1 MADQEFELTTK
12 LRIRAAAADD
22 AKALELYCF
31 TGRTTE
37 EIDQELQEDLA
48 RTQKGEVYR
57 IVAEA
62 SGHAIGNIRLERQPH
77 NSEIGEVGQLAVSAP
92 FRQFAVADKL
102 IEFTEQVAA
111 ENGIA
116 TLQIELSPSEE
127 PIINAYKAW
136 GFDERPVITLQK
148 VVGASSAA
156 IDLNEEANTDEAP
169 SSEDDLELQ
178 EGAAGADGDL
188 EGSNEDSEDSDDEGG
203 QQELL

>member
-12 LRIRAAAADD
+12 LRIRAADVDD
-22 AKALELYCF
+22 AKALEQYCF

-37 EIDQELQEDLA
+37 EIDQELQDDLA

-92 FRQFAVADKL
+92 FRQFAVADRL

-111 ENGIA
+111 DNGIT

-136 GFDERPVITLQK
+136 GFDERPVVTLQK
-148 VVGASSAA
+148 VVGASGTA
-156 IDLNEEANTDEAP
+156 IDLDEEATTDEAP
-169 SSEDDLELQ
+169 SSEEDLELE
-178 EGAAGADGDL
+178 EGAEDSDGDL
-188 EGSNEDSEDSDDEGG
+188 EGADDDSEDSDNEGG

>member
-22 AKALELYCF
+22 AKSLEQYCF

-62 SGHAIGNIRLERQPH
+62 SGHAIGNIRLERH
-77 NSEIGEVGQLAVSAP
+77 ALNSEIGEVGQLAVSAP
-92 FRQFAVADKL
+92 FRQFAVADRL

-127 PIINAYKAW
+127 AIINAYKAW
-136 GFDERPVITLQK
+136 GFDERPVVTLQK
-148 VVGASSAA
+148 AVGASSTASGP
-156 IDLNEEANTDEAP
+156 DEEASTDETSSSEEA
-169 SSEDDLELQ
+169 SEEVLELEADSADSSDDSEDD
-178 EGAAGADGDL
+178 DG
-188 EGSNEDSEDSDDEGG
+188 EGG

>member
-37 EIDQELQEDLA
+37 EIDQELHEDLT
-48 RTQKGEVYR
+48 RTEKGEVYR

-62 SGHAIGNIRLERQPH
+62 SGHAIGNIRLERHPL

-92 FRQFAVADKL
+92 FRQFAVADRL
-102 IEFTEQVAA
+102 IESAEQVAA
-111 ENGIA
+111 ENGIT

-127 PIINAYKAW
+127 AIINAYKAW
-136 GFDERPVITLQK
+136 GFDERPIVTLQK
-148 VVGASSAA
+148 PVGASSAA
-156 IDLNEEANTDEAP
+156 GDPDAEASTDETP
-169 SSEDDLELQ
+169 SSEEVSEEGLEL
-178 EGAAGADGDL
+178 EEASD
-188 EGSNEDSEDSDDEGG
+188 DSEDGDGEGG

>member
-136 GFDERPVITLQK
+136 GFDERPVVTLQK
-148 VVGASSAA
+148 AVGASSAA

>member
-37 EIDQELQEDLA
+37 DIDQELQEDLA

-62 SGHAIGNIRLERQPH
+62 SRQAIGNIRLERQPH
-77 NSEIGEVGQLAVSAP
+77 NSEIAEVSQLAVSAP

-111 ENGIA
+111 ENGIT

-136 GFDERPVITLQK
+136 GFDERPVVTLQK
-148 VVGASSAA
+148 AVGASGTA
-156 IDLNEEANTDEAP
+156 INLDEEANTDEAP
-169 SSEDDLELQ
+169 SSEDDLELE
-178 EGAAGADGDL
+178 EGAAGSDGDL
-188 EGSNEDSEDSDDEGG
+188 EGSDDDSEDSDDEGG

>member
-12 LRIRAAAADD
+12 LRIRAANAND

-37 EIDQELQEDLA
+37 EIDQELQDDLA

-77 NSEIGEVGQLAVSAP
+77 NSEIAEVSQLAVSAP
-92 FRQFAVADKL
+92 FRQFAVADRL
-102 IEFTEQVAA
+102 IESTEQVAA
-111 ENGIA
+111 DNGIT

-136 GFDERPVITLQK
+136 GFDERPVVTLQK
-148 VVGASSAA
+148 VVGASGAA
-156 IDLNEEANTDEAP
+156 IDLDEEATTDEAP
-169 SSEDDLELQ
+169 SSEEDSEENLELE
-178 EGAAGADGDL
+178 EGAEDSDG
-188 EGSNEDSEDSDDEGG
+188 DSEDSDDEGG